1 MMRRAAASRKPRR
14 GIASESPGA
23 HRKREPGGIA
33 LATSAMGICPRRIA
47 WPHRW
52 PPLRRC
58 HSLRPS
64 THGAAEP
71 ERETPMVTTRIVAVA
86 FCLLASTAA
95 FAADP
100 LPRAK
105 PEEVGLSSERLARI
119 GETLK
124 ADIDAGRI
132 PGAVIAI
139 ARRGKLVALDAYG
152 FRDKAAN
159 VPMTTD
165 TIFNIASM
173 TKPMTAVGA
182 LMLYEQGKIL
192 IDDPLAKYFPKF
204 AEMRVALRDAGEPVQ
219 ETVPA
224 NRKITIQDLMRHTS
238 GIVYGGRG
246 NTLVHKMYP
255 AGSGDASRD
264 YDGAAFMDR
273 LASLPLLHQPGTV
286 WDYGFGLDVLG
297 LTIEKISGQSLGQY
311 LQANLWT
318 PLGMTDTG
326 FSISPDKAVRYA
338 KPLPVDPDTGKEQV
352 RSPELTKPLKFECGG
367 GCAASTATDY
377 LRFAMMLMNG
387 GRSGEARLLGPRT
400 IAYMLSDQLGPNIKN
415 LVGNADP
422 TRTDYGF
429 GLGLA
434 VRTTPGVVR
443 MMGSVGQFS
452 WPRRQRHRLVGRS
465 EGRTRSGVSLG
476 GARPDPLALPAEDQ
490 RAGVSGDHRIAR

>member
-1 MMRRAAASRKPRR
+1 MFMAA
-14 GIASESPGA
+14 I
-23 HRKREPGGIA
+23 
-33 LATSAMGICPRRIA
+33 RI
-47 WPHRW
+47 
-52 PPLRRC
+52 
-58 HSLRPS
+58 
-64 THGAAEP
+64 
-71 ERETPMVTTRIVAVA
+71 
-86 FCLLASTAA
+86 LASALCLAATCATA
-95 FAADP
+95 FADDP

-152 FRDKAAN
+152 WRDKAAG

-173 TKPMTAVGA
+173 TKPMTTVGA

-204 AEMRVALRDAGEPVQ
+204 ADMRVALRDAGEPVE

-224 NRKITIQDLMRHTS
+224 NRKISIQDLMRHTS

-246 NTLVHKMYP
+246 STLVHKMYP
-255 AGSGDASRD
+255 GGSGDASRD

-326 FSISPDKAVRYA
+326 FSISPDKAARYA
-338 KPLPVDPDTGKEQV
+338 KPLPVDPDTGKEQA

-400 IAYMLSDQLGPNIKN
+400 VAYMLSDQLGPNIKN

-422 TRTDYGF
+422 TRADYGF

-452 WPRRQRHRLVGRS
+452 WPGASGTDWWADPKEELAVVYLSAAPGPIRWHYRQKINALVYQAIM
-465 EGRTRSGVSLG
+465 E
-476 GARPDPLALPAEDQ
+476 
-490 RAGVSGDHRIAR
+490 